1 MTRIQSSPAR
11 YRNSRSSSVAAES
24 SEMPA
29 GLLALGFLALI
40 CGTVAGFES
49 TMRMPNAGDY
59 GYAEGQR
66 SGLGKQPNVR
76 ECCESPPAPGTAAT
90 RLWSDRNVEC

>member
-1 MTRIQSSPAR
+1 MTRIQSSLAR
-11 YRNSRSSSVAAES
+11 YRNSRSSSVAES

-40 CGTVAGFES
+40 CMTVAGFES

-66 SGLGKQPNVR
+66 SGFGKQPNVR
-76 ECCESPPAPGTAAT
+76 GCCKSPPAPGTAAT
-90 RLWSDRNVEC
+90 QLSSDANVEC